1 MAHSRLGLAD
11 GWGKIQNLRFNQ
23 DKSMLVS
30 CQQVRVK
37 YIFLNEIFDKALLV
51 DSYITPILLILTS

>member
-11 GWGKIQNLRFNQ
+11 GWGKIQNLRLNQ

-30 CQQVRVK
+30 CQQVLK
-37 YIFLNEIFDKALLV
+37 NIFYKVLKRIAYKRSWIESLL
-51 DSYITPILLILTS
+51 SLL

>member
-11 GWGKIQNLRFNQ
+11 GWGKIQNLRLNQ

-30 CQQVRVK
+30 CQQVLINIFF
-37 YIFLNEIFDKALLV
+37 YIFQRELFSNAVK
-51 DSYITPILLILTS
+51 

>member
-11 GWGKIQNLRFNQ
+11 GWGKIQNLRLNQ

-30 CQQVRVK
+30 CQQVLIN
-37 YIFLNEIFDKALLV
+37 IFYKVLKRIAYKRC
-51 DSYITPILLILTS
+51 

>member
-11 GWGKIQNLRFNQ
+11 GWGKIQNLRLNQ

-30 CQQVRVK
+30 CQQVLK
-37 YIFLNEIFDKALLV
+37 NIFYKVLKRIAYKRCRIEFLL
-51 DSYITPILLILTS
+51 SLL

>member
-11 GWGKIQNLRFNQ
+11 GWGKIQNLRLNQ

-30 CQQVRVK
+30 CQQVRTNK
-37 YIFLNEIFDKALLV
+37 YYYIFYIFIKRNV
-51 DSYITPILLILTS
+51 YKRC

>member
-11 GWGKIQNLRFNQ
+11 GWGKIQNLRLNQ

-30 CQQVRVK
+30 CQQVLIN
-37 YIFLNEIFDKALLV
+37 IFYKVSKRE
-51 DSYITPILLILTS
+51 LLIKDVE

>member
-11 GWGKIQNLRFNQ
+11 GWGKIQNLRLNQ

-30 CQQVRVK
+30 CQQVLID
-37 YIFLNEIFDKALLV
+37 IFYKVLKRIAYKRSWIESLL
-51 DSYITPILLILTS
+51 SLL